1 MKNIYLIRAIYAFFL
16 LLIVCVLVAINNFF
30 FYKNEEKAT
39 VREMRYEAAQLQALI
54 QNCESRADNCT
65 QMIKTFMDHSSI
77 KGKIT
82 LSANTE
88 PFYAQNLEGYKD
100 NRIAVT
106 YQQSIQAK
114 DNLYVVSYEKLVTPP
129 LFKSMLRSV
138 TFSVMEW
145 NRAAQN
151 GINQSYWKNL
161 INYWEFVAIPRS
173 SPALCYFFLII
184 VLLLLGK
191 GYFKTLLRKWE
202 SSEQAI
208 IAKNDLIE
216 QLHNEKLKLKS
227 QNTALNKQLD
237 QAELAVNGLEK
248 QHLAMTQE
256 KQQLD
261 SALIELNAKI
271 TLEKEQL
278 KGHIRDIKAEK
289 LKAMQE
295 AEQKYAND
303 VDHILQEKT
312 LEINQYYANEIS
324 LIKADSQDKIDNY
337 EHNLQALAEARQDLA
352 LRNTKLLEDLDA
364 STILMDEVERKLQ
377 STETENKQLQEKLKV
392 VQDELVQEKQTQNTF
407 MTKDLKK
414 WIARYLLA
422 NPNFNI
428 KSNHS
433 VPKHNGNDH
442 HGNDYVEKIFNLVR
456 KNEEISKFV
465 KAVKSVNNNAFQQRT
480 IVVSKLKQKGLN
492 DLNYGYIAEVVSE
505 DDRGSCAGLFLTA
518 QTDWEAI
525 VQAKLLL
532 IHVKQLEKH
541 TIIDKISN

>member
-1 MKNIYLIRAIYAFFL
+1 M
-16 LLIVCVLVAINNFF
+16 VAINNFF

-54 QNCESRADNCT
+54 QNCESKADNCT
-65 QMIKTFMDHSSI
+65 QMIKTFIDHSSI

-82 LSANTE
+82 LSANTQ
-88 PFYAQNLEGYKD
+88 PFYVQNLEGYKD

-106 YQQSIQAK
+106 YQQSMQVK
-114 DNLYVVSYEKLVTPP
+114 DNLYVVSFEKLVTPP
-129 LFKSMLRSV
+129 LLKSMLRSL
-138 TFSVMEW
+138 TFSVMDW
-145 NRAAQN
+145 KYAAQN

-161 INYWEFVAIPRS
+161 TNFWQFVAIPRS

-208 IAKNDLIE
+208 VAKNDLIE
-216 QLHNEKLKLKS
+216 QLHNEKVKLKS
-227 QNTALNKQLD
+227 QNTALSEQLD
-237 QAELAVNGLEK
+237 QAESAVNELEK
-248 QHLAMTQE
+248 QHLAITQE

-261 SALIELNAKI
+261 SALIELNTKI
-271 TLEKEQL
+271 AFEKEQL
-278 KGHIRDIKAEK
+278 NTHIQDIKEEK
-289 LKAMQE
+289 LKVLQE

-303 VDHILQEKT
+303 VNHIMQEKM

-324 LIKADSQDKIDNY
+324 LIKVDSQHKIDNY
-337 EHNLQALAEARQDLA
+337 EHNLQVLAEARQDLA
-352 LRNTKLLEDLDA
+352 LRNTKLLEDLEA
-364 STILMDEVERKLQ
+364 STTLMDEVDKKLK

-392 VQDELVQEKQTQNTF
+392 VQNELVQEKQTQNTF

-414 WIARYLLA
+414 WIGRYLLA
-422 NPNFNI
+422 NPNFNV

-433 VPKHNGNDH
+433 APKHNGNDH

-492 DLNYGYIAEVVSE
+492 DLNYGYIAEVVGE